1 MVGEKLT
8 KEEERGTKYSRFPY
22 CSHILAENLNVTA
35 RDVDVSEIYGNNM
48 GTIWEQYGNNCN
60 IGIILIAECSLH
72 WQSIICTI
80 TSSSLRQSRLCY
92 RKYVPSEKYGNNM
105 GTI

>member
-48 GTIWEQYGNNCN
+48 GTIWEQYWDNFDRFDCRV
-60 IGIILIAECSLH
+60 
-72 WQSIICTI
+72 QSA
-80 TSSSLRQSRLCY
+80 LA
-92 RKYVPSEKYGNNM
+92 KYNLYYK
-105 GTI
+105 

>member
-48 GTIWEQYGNNCN
+48 GTIWEQYGNN
-60 IGIILIAECSLH
+60 
-72 WQSIICTI
+72 
-80 TSSSLRQSRLCY
+80 
-92 RKYVPSEKYGNNM
+92 M
-105 GTI
+105 GTICEQYWDNFDCRVQSALAKYNLYYN